1 MPYKP
6 SKEAIVI
13 AVVYLCLMLWT
24 TANTLL
30 DPQSGANKTRAALL
44 MTVAGPG
51 VLLFMDSELPPQ
63 FTPLHRLSLLGK
75 IWRIVVAVLAVLF
88 GGVFILGGLFRIW
101 QQPSASSLV
110 FMTLSTAILYVGIRM
125 LRAR

>member
-1 MPYKP
+1 MPRKP
-6 SKEAIVI
+6 TKDAIVI
-13 AVVYLCLMLWT
+13 AVIYLSFMLWT

-30 DPQSGANKTRAALL
+30 DPQSGANKTLAALL

-75 IWRIVVAVLAVLF
+75 IWRIVVAVLAILF
-88 GGVFILGGLFRIW
+88 GSVFILGGLFRIW

-110 FMTLSTAILYVGIRM
+110 FMTLSIAILYVGIRM

>member
-1 MPYKP
+1 MPRKP
-6 SKEAIVI
+6 TKDAIVI

-24 TANTLL
+24 TANTLF
-30 DPQSGANKTRAALL
+30 DPQSGANKTLAALL

-63 FTPLHRLSLLGK
+63 FTPLHRLSLLDK

>member
-13 AVVYLCLMLWT
+13 AVVYLCLMFWT

-30 DPQSGANKTRAALL
+30 DPQSGANKTLAALL

-75 IWRIVVAVLAVLF
+75 IWRIVVAVLAILF

-101 QQPSASSLV
+101 QQPSTSSLV
-110 FMTLSTAILYVGIRM
+110 FLTLFTAVLYVGIRM

>member
-30 DPQSGANKTRAALL
+30 DPQSGANKTLAALL

-75 IWRIVVAVLAVLF
+75 IWRIVVAVLAILF

>member
-30 DPQSGANKTRAALL
+30 DPQSGANKALAALL

>member
-30 DPQSGANKTRAALL
+30 DPQSGANKTLVALL

-63 FTPLHRLSLLGK
+63 FTPLHQLSLLGK
-75 IWRIVVAVLAVLF
+75 IWRIVVAVLAILF

-101 QQPSASSLV
+101 QRPSASSLV

>member
-6 SKEAIVI
+6 SKEAFVI
-13 AVVYLCLMLWT
+13 AVAYLCLMLWT

-30 DPQSGANKTRAALL
+30 DPQSGANKTLAALL

>member
-30 DPQSGANKTRAALL
+30 DPQSGANKTLAALL

>member
-30 DPQSGANKTRAALL
+30 DPQSGANKTLAALL

-63 FTPLHRLSLLGK
+63 FTSLHRLSWFGR
-75 IWRIVVAVLAVLF
+75 IWRIVVAVLAILI
-88 GGVFILGGLFRIW
+88 GSVFILGGLFRIW
-101 QQPSASSLV
+101 QQPSTSSLV
-110 FMTLSTAILYVGIRM
+110 FLTLFTAVLYVGIRM

>member
-30 DPQSGANKTRAALL
+30 DPQSGANKTLAALL

-51 VLLFMDSELPPQ
+51 VLLFMDSELTPQ

>member
-13 AVVYLCLMLWT
+13 AVIYLCLMLWT

-30 DPQSGANKTRAALL
+30 DPQSGANKTLAALL

-63 FTPLHRLSLLGK
+63 FTPLHQLSLLGK

>member
-30 DPQSGANKTRAALL
+30 DPQSGANKTLAALL
-44 MTVAGPG
+44 MTVTGPG
-51 VLLFMDSELPPQ
+51 VLLFTDSELPPQ
-63 FTPLHRLSLLGK
+63 FTPLHRLSWFGR
-75 IWRIVVAVLAVLF
+75 IWRIVVAVLAILI
-88 GGVFILGGLFRIW
+88 GSVFILGGLFRIW
-101 QQPSASSLV
+101 QQPSTSSLV
-110 FMTLSTAILYVGIRM
+110 FMTLSTAILYVGIQM

>member
-30 DPQSGANKTRAALL
+30 NPQSGANKTLAALL

-75 IWRIVVAVLAVLF
+75 IWRIVVAVLAILF

>member
-13 AVVYLCLMLWT
+13 AVAYLCLMLWT

-30 DPQSGANKTRAALL
+30 DPQSGANKTLAALL

>member
-24 TANTLL
+24 AANELL
-30 DPQSGANKTRAALL
+30 DAQSSANKTLATLL
-44 MTVAGPG
+44 MSAVGLG
-51 VLLFMDSELPPQ
+51 FLLFMDSELPPQ

-88 GGVFILGGLFRIW
+88 GGVLTVTGLYRIGH
-101 QQPSASSLV
+101 QPSVSSSAFL
-110 FMTLSTAILYVGIRM
+110 TLCAAILYAGIRM

>member
-30 DPQSGANKTRAALL
+30 DPQSGANK
-44 MTVAGPG
+44 
-51 VLLFMDSELPPQ
+51 LPPQ

-75 IWRIVVAVLAVLF
+75 IWRIIVAVLAILF
-88 GGVFILGGLFRIW
+88 GGVLTVTGLFRIGR
-101 QQPSASSLV
+101 QPSVSSSTFL
-110 FMTLSTAILYVGIRM
+110 TLCAAILYAGIRM

>member
-30 DPQSGANKTRAALL
+30 DPQSGANKTLAALL

-63 FTPLHRLSLLGK
+63 FTPLHQLSLLGK

>member
-24 TANTLL
+24 TATTLL
-30 DPQSGANKTRAALL
+30 DPQSGANKTLAALL

-75 IWRIVVAVLAVLF
+75 IWRIVVAVLAILI
-88 GGVFILGGLFRIW
+88 GSVFILAGLFRIW

-110 FMTLSTAILYVGIRM
+110 FLTLFTAVLYVGIRM